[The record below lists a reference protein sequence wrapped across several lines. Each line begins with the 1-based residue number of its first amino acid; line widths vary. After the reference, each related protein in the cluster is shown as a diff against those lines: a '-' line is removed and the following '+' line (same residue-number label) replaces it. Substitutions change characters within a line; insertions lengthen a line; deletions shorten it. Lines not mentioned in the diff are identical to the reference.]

1 MMTKLIFFDTFEN
14 SKKGIIR
21 GLIAFISLII
31 FDIIWFSLSSKYTA
45 VYNSVKDNN
54 ILSKRNI
61 IPIFLIYLIMCSAI
75 AVQLPGSFKEALVYG
90 LLVGF
95 VIYSV
100 FNLTS
105 YVLFPEWN
113 IKTGIIDTIAGTI
126 NCGIASSMIYLFCHN
141 NK

>member
-21 GLIAFISLII
+21 GLIAFISLIV
-31 FDIIWFSLSSKYTA
+31 FDIIWFSLSSKYTK

-61 IPIFLIYLIMCSAI
+61 IPIFLVYLIMCSAI
-75 AVQLPGSFKEALVYG
+75 AVQLPSSFKEALVYG

-105 YVLFPEWN
+105 YVLFPNWKL
-113 IKTGIIDTIAGTI
+113 KTGIIDTIAGTI
-126 NCGIASSMIYLFCHN
+126 NCGIASSMIYLFCH
-141 NK
+141 K